1 MSATGIIKTAC
12 SARLLVKA
20 PVYFRFTLGS
30 IETTTGTCVNYL
42 QRLHQ
47 HTTAKRVDDA
57 KNYPKDDIKTIT
69 QADIDDNIKKFR
81 AGNFETVPDPQKL
94 THFKKSGKTSSE
106 LEVSSQ
112 SADPP
117 PVGTHA
123 LPHPIWSEEELQN
136 IQITHKEPV
145 GFVDKSAYYSIQA
158 IRKTFDFISGFSWG
172 QRTER
177 KWLKRIV
184 FLETVAG
191 VPGMVAAMTRH
202 LHSLRRMQRDYGWI
216 HTLLEEAENERMHL
230 MTALQL
236 KQPSYMFRLGVVGA
250 QGFFVTMF
258 SVAYLISPR
267 FCHRFVG
274 YLEEEAVKTYTKCL
288 QDIETGEIQVWKTK
302 PAPDLAIRYW
312 ALKPD
317 ATMKDVILVIRADEA
332 HHRLVNHTLASMK
345 ETDYNPY
352 KPGE

>member
-1 MSATGIIKTAC
+1 MSTTGIIKTAC

-20 PVYFRFTLGS
+20 PVYFRFAFGS
-30 IETTTGTCVNYL
+30 IEPTTVTCVNFL
-42 QRLHQ
+42 QKRNQ
-47 HTTAKRVDDA
+47 HAAARQADEVK
-57 KNYPKDDIKTIT
+57 KYPSDDIKTLT
-69 QADIDDNIKKFR
+69 QDEIDTNIKKFR
-81 AGNFETVPDPQKL
+81 EGNYDTVPDPQQL
-94 THFKKSGKTSSE
+94 THFKKSGVKPKPVECSLQSSD
-106 LEVSSQ
+106 L
-112 SADPP
+112 P

-123 LPHPIWSEEELQN
+123 LPHPIWSEDELQSV
-136 IQITHKEPV
+136 QITHKVPV
-145 GFVDKSAYYSIQA
+145 GFVDKSAYYTIQGV
-158 IRKTFDFISGFSWG
+158 RRVFDFISGFSWG
-172 QRTER
+172 QRTEK

-202 LHSLRRMQRDYGWI
+202 LHSLRRMKRDYGWI

-236 KQPSYMFRLGVVGA
+236 KQPSYLFRLGVVGA
-250 QGFFVTMF
+250 QGAFVTMF
-258 SVAYLISPR
+258 SISYLISPR
-267 FCHRFVG
+267 FCHRLVG

-288 QDIETGEIQVWKTK
+288 QDIESGPITVWKTK

-312 ALKPD
+312 SLSPN
-317 ATMKDVILVIRADEA
+317 ATMKDVILMIRADEA